1 MKLIPKLKDGRYVFI
16 TTKDNAIPK
25 DAAAMI
31 KEDEG
36 VTLVLPTDKTDGDIF
51 AWISLVQETSL
62 TATGIT
68 KAFSAALSDAG
79 IACNVLAGYYHDH
92 MLVPYSKKNEAM
104 EIISKV
110 EIKD

>member
-1 MKLIPKLKDGRYVFI
+1 MPKLKHGKFEFI
-16 TTKDNAIPK
+16 TIKDGVIPNE
-25 DAAAMI
+25 AVAMI

-36 VTLVLPTDKTDGDIF
+36 MTLVLPTDKTNGDIF

-79 IACNVLAGYYHDH
+79 IACNVIAAFYHDH
-92 MLVPYSKKNEAM
+92 MLVPYDKREEAM
-104 EIISKV
+104 KIIAQIEI
-110 EIKD
+110 